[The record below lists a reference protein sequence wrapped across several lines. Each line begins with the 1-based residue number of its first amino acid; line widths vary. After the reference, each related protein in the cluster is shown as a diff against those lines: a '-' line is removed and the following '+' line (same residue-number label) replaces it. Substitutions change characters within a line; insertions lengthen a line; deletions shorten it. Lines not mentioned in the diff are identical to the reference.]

1 MSDELTPEE
10 RAAFE
15 SLPRER
21 MPAGLEAKVV
31 DAMREHGFLAKRR
44 RVIELSRGRV
54 AGVLAASVALVIVGY
69 SLGLHEGRGRE
80 MFVPTETRTTAE
92 PERQYTELATPP
104 STKEYDQDPTAND
117 QAPTE
122 NDKDRGADVPAVG
135 AVAPQENKQDL
146 KKEYAPA
153 EPEASRADE
162 SREQAS
168 EALSSSDRLAD
179 AAPKLSRFS
188 TMDVRANRV
197 ENQPAPAPAS
207 PREEQS
213 PKTMALSRQPYA
225 GSDSATRSKAAL
237 RTESFSVAE
246 PRQTLTF
253 NWDGQTFQLEADSV
267 RVIEDQWG
275 RPLHIYTAEGIIR
288 IRLAE

>member
-80 MFVPTETRTTAE
+80 MIVPTETLTTPE
-92 PERQYTELATPP
+92 PEVHKYTELGVPP
-104 STKEYDQDPTAND
+104 STKEDDQG
-117 QAPTE
+117 PTE
-122 NDKDRGADVPAVG
+122 NDKDRDPADPSVDAVE
-135 AVAPQENKQDL
+135 PQELKQDL
-146 KKEYAPA
+146 KKEQAPA
-153 EPEASRADE
+153 PAASRADE

-179 AAPKLSRFS
+179 AAPKLSRLS
-188 TMDVRANRV
+188 TVDVRANRV
-197 ENQPAPAPAS
+197 ENQPSPAPAS

-213 PKTMALSRQPYA
+213 PKTMALSRQPSA
-225 GSDSATRSKAAL
+225 GSDSAARSKAAL

-267 RVIEDQWG
+267 RVVEDQWG
-275 RPLHIYTAEGIIR
+275 RTLHIYTSEGIIR

>member
-80 MFVPTETRTTAE
+80 IFVPAETLTARE
-92 PERQYTELATPP
+92 PEAPKYTELAPP
-104 STKEYDQDPTAND
+104 STKEDN

-122 NDKDRGADVPAVG
+122 NDKDRQADVPSVG
-135 AVAPQENKQDL
+135 AVEPQVLEQDL
-146 KKEYAPA
+146 KKEQASA
-153 EPEASRADE
+153 PEASRADE

-168 EALSSSDRLAD
+168 EALSDRPAD
-179 AAPKLSRFS
+179 AAPKLSRLS
-188 TMDVRANRV
+188 TLDVRANRV
-197 ENQPAPAPAS
+197 ENQAAPAPAS

-213 PKTMALSRQPYA
+213 PKTMALSRQPSA

-267 RVIEDQWG
+267 RVVEDQWG
-275 RPLHIYTAEGIIR
+275 RTLHIYTSEGIIR

>member
-80 MFVPTETRTTAE
+80 MIVPTETLTTPE
-92 PERQYTELATPP
+92 PETPQYTELATPP
-104 STKEYDQDPTAND
+104 STKEDDQAPTEND

-122 NDKDRGADVPAVG
+122 NDQDRGADVPAVD
-135 AVAPQENKQDL
+135 AVAPQETKADL

-153 EPEASRADE
+153 EPEATRADA
-162 SREQAS
+162 REQAS

-179 AAPKLSRFS
+179 AAPKLSRLS

-213 PKTMALSRQPYA
+213 PKTMALSRQPSV

-237 RTESFSVAE
+237 RTESFSIGE

-267 RVIEDQWG
+267 RVVEDQWG
-275 RPLHIYTAEGIIR
+275 RTLHIYTSEGIIR
-288 IRLAE
+288 IRLTE